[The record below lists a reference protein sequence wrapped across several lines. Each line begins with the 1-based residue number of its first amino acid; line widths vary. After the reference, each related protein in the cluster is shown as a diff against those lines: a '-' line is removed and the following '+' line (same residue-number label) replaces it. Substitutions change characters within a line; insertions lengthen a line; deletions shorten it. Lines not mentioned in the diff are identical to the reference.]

1 MHELGIVF
9 HIIRT
14 VEGVCAQNGVS
25 RVSAVT
31 LSLGEV
37 SGVVPHYLTDA
48 WKWASNKNPLVAGSE
63 LKVEEIPAI
72 TYCEACGKTY
82 GTVEH
87 GRTCP
92 YCASG
97 QTYLLQGQEVMV
109 KEIETPE
116 EEPGAAGTGTAPCN
130 GEGGNPVDEYES
142 VTATAVPPLD
152 AVDAAHP
159 MHIC

>member
-109 KEIETPE
+109 KEIETPDE
-116 EEPGAAGTGTAPCN
+116 ELLRDDAGREYVDGAT
-130 GEGGNPVDEYES
+130 
-142 VTATAVPPLD
+142 PLSRD
-152 AVDAAHP
+152 AADAASEASPDPVDAANP
-159 MHIC
+159 MIIE